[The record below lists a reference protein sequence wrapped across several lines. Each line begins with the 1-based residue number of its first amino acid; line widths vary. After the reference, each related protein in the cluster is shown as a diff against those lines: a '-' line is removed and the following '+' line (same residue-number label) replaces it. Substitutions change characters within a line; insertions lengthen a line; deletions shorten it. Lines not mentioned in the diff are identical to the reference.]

1 MSGRGH
7 PDLQRFIMK
16 TLSSQD
22 KKIILDSI
30 RDIPDFP
37 KPGIIF
43 KDITTLLSTPEA
55 FNTLMTHLENRYKSY
70 DFDYIAG
77 IDARGFIFGSILA
90 DRLGVGFVPVRK
102 KGKLPYTTVA
112 EKYSLEY
119 GFDEVEIHI
128 DAFGENGCCTTGE
141 KAKVLLIHDLI
152 ATGGTAKAAA
162 SLIDKVGAHCVEV
175 CFIMELA
182 FLNGK
187 EGIKAPVYSVITL
200 D

>member
-1 MSGRGH
+1 
-7 PDLQRFIMK
+7 MK
-16 TLSSQD
+16 TISIED

-37 KPGIIF
+37 KAGIIF
-43 KDITTLLSTPEA
+43 KDITTLLSNPKA
-55 FNTLMTHLENRYKSY
+55 LNTLMTHLENRYKPY
-70 DFDYIAG
+70 NLDYIAG

-90 DRLGVGFVPVRK
+90 DRLGVGFVTVRK

-128 DAFGENGCCTTGE
+128 DAFASENNDG
-141 KAKVLLIHDLI
+141 KDAKVLLIDDLI

-162 SLIDKVGAHCVEV
+162 SLINKVGAECVEA
-175 CFIMELA
+175 CFIMELD
-182 FLNGK
+182 FLKGRD
-187 EGIKAPVYSVITL
+187 GIDAPVYSVLHI